1 MKLKP
6 EGSLALGLATV
17 VVVYAT
23 YEHMLPTMVEHRIG
37 QQGDKD
43 AAAAER
49 LATVTSA
56 GIVSGIS
63 LLAKDPTVF
72 ILGGAATVALAWMHK
87 HANVVS
93 PLTQFAS
100 GTMAGIKAD
109 AAAAVDAGAGY
120 DDSMVG
126 AEY

>member
-6 EGSLALGLATV
+6 EGSLALGLAVV

-23 YEHMLPTMVEHRIG
+23 FEHMLPTVIEHRVG

-49 LATVTSA
+49 LATVTAA
-56 GIVSGIS
+56 GIVSAIA

-72 ILGGAATVALAWMHK
+72 ILGGGAVTGLSWMHK
-87 HANVVS
+87 HANSVS

-100 GTMAGIKAD
+100 PMSAVAAADHSPVD
-109 AAAAVDAGAGY
+109 AATGY
-120 DDSMVG
+120 DDSMAY